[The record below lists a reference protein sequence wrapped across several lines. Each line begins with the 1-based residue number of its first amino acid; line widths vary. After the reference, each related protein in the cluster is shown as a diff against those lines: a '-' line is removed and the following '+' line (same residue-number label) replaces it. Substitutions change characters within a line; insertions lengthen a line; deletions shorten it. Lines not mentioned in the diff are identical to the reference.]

1 MKVKE
6 LLGKSNKALF
16 SFELLPPLKGD
27 TIESIYHA
35 IDPLVEFNPAF
46 ISVTYHREEVVYKN
60 RPDGLLE
67 RSVVRKRPGT
77 VGISSAIQYKYKMD
91 VVPHIICGGFNR
103 EETENALIDL
113 NFIGINNV
121 FAVRGDNLSSEQY
134 FTPET
139 GGHAHADELVE
150 QIIDLNK
157 GIYTDDQLGNST
169 PTNFSIGIAG
179 YPEKHIES
187 SNMQTELKY
196 LKKKVDAGADY
207 IITQMFFDND
217 KFFCF
222 VDLCRE
228 EGINVPIIPGL
239 KPISTRRQ
247 LTVIPQTFF
256 VDLPQNLVLEIEKCK
271 TNDEIKQVGIEW
283 TISQAKELLKHGVPD
298 LHFFTMG
305 KSESIRKIAEA
316 IF

>member
-6 LLGKSNKALF
+6 LLEKSNKALF

-27 TIESIYHA
+27 TIESIYYA

-169 PTNFSIGIAG
+169 PTNFSIGVAG

-217 KFFCF
+217 KFFRF

>member
-6 LLGKSNKALF
+6 HLERSNKTLF

-121 FAVRGDNLSSEQY
+121 FAVRGDNLSFEQY

-169 PTNFSIGIAG
+169 PTNFSIGVAS

-217 KFFCF
+217 KFFRF

-271 TNDEIKQVGIEW
+271 THDEIKQVGIEW
-283 TISQAKELLKHGVPD
+283 TISQARELLKHGVPD

>member
-6 LLGKSNKALF
+6 HLGKSNKTLF

-169 PTNFSIGIAG
+169 PTNFSIGVAG

-217 KFFCF
+217 KFFRF

-271 TNDEIKQVGIEW
+271 THDEIKQIGIEW

-305 KSESIRKIAEA
+305 KSENIRKIAEA

>member
-6 LLGKSNKALF
+6 HLGKSNKTLF

-150 QIIDLNK
+150 QIINLNK

-169 PTNFSIGIAG
+169 PTNFSIGVSG

-217 KFFCF
+217 KFFRF

-271 TNDEIKQVGIEW
+271 THDEIKQVGIEW
-283 TISQAKELLKHGVPD
+283 TISQARELLKHGVPD

>member
-6 LLGKSNKALF
+6 HLEKSNKALF

-150 QIIDLNK
+150 QIINLNK
-157 GIYTDDQLGNST
+157 GIYADDELGNST
-169 PTNFSIGIAG
+169 PTNFSIGVAG

-196 LKKKVDAGADY
+196 LKKKVNAGADY

-217 KFFCF
+217 KFFRF

-239 KPISTRRQ
+239 KPISARRQ